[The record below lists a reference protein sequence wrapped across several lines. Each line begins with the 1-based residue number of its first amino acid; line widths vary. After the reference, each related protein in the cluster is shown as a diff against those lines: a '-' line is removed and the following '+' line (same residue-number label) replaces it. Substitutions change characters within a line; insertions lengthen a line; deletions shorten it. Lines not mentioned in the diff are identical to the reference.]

1 MRKLPGLQR
10 YTVWRISRMGQL
22 LCKRTCSLSLWKPWE
37 KPRANTMSPALS
49 DDVGILTWVPDSI
62 IRKG

>member
-1 MRKLPGLQR
+1 MENLTYGSTSLQTDVLAFTVETMGKAPGQ
-10 YTVWRISRMGQL
+10 YH
-22 LCKRTCSLSLWKPWE
+22 E
-37 KPRANTMSPALS
+37 PALS